1 MAAHDSNLK
10 VALAEIL
17 NGYSPVSSPT
27 FGKIFV
33 KHFSN
38 LDNSEIEEKYSEIYQ
53 LAVENE
59 LPTLEIREKEI
70 LEGPYWK
77 EEKNRRIKD
86 LETFIP
92 NLRLSKTKL
101 IRDADKNAIQKQ
113 INDAEDELLKLK
125 LIKNTLV
132 GVTAETFTNRKVNE
146 FFIYQAIF
154 TSPELKTKRFTQ
166 EDYDELDESVIHE
179 LVQVYNKSLEK
190 FNEQTIKKVALTPN
204 FSNSFYL
211 CNDDPLVFYGR
222 PVIQLTFYQID
233 LFANAKYFKAM
244 IQNAGQKVP
253 QEILNDPEK
262 LVDWFNT
269 TQNSQKLIN
278 EAENSLAKTGKES
291 SGVGGIALV
300 GLSSSEAKKI
310 GINDGGMS
318 PMDKAIKAKIARGEP
333 GILSMEEVIKIN
345 GGFKFD

>member
-1 MAAHDSNLK
+1 MPTNDSNLK
-10 VALAEIL
+10 IALAEIL
-17 NGYSPVSSPT
+17 NGYSTISSPS

-38 LDNSEIEEKYSEIYQ
+38 LDNSEIEEKYSEIYT

-70 LEGPYWK
+70 LDGPYWT

-86 LETFIP
+86 LESFIP
-92 NLRLSKTKL
+92 NLRLTKTKL
-101 IRDADKNAIQKQ
+101 IRDLDKAAIQKQ
-113 INDAEDELLKLK
+113 IEDAENETLKLK
-125 LIKNTLV
+125 LIKNTLI

-146 FFIYQAIF
+146 FFIYQALF
-154 TSPELKTKRFTQ
+154 TGPDLKTKKFTQ

-190 FNEQTIKKVALTPN
+190 FGDQTIKKVSLSPN

-233 LFANAKYFKAM
+233 LFANAKYFKGM

-253 QEILNDPEK
+253 QEVLNDPDK

-291 SGVGGIALV
+291 GGVGGIAIV
-300 GLSSSEAKKI
+300 GLSSADAKKA
-310 GINDGGMS
+310 GISNAPD
-318 PMDKAIKAKIARGEP
+318 PLDAALKAKRARGEE
-333 GILSMEEVIKIN
+333 GGLTMEEIIKAR